1 MFAQITKSNSN
12 EVRTYTTDKL
22 MFAYKE
28 KFILHLLN
36 KYKKE
41 KKNKEKFNGNVTHY
55 YSKVNDKA
63 AL

>member
-1 MFAQITKSNSN
+1 
-12 EVRTYTTDKL
+12 

-41 KKNKEKFNGNVTHY
+41 KKNKEKLNGNVTHD